1 MVGGKQIEPTGNQD
15 IVKASREPRW
25 SQSQSKSISK
35 DRKHTHGEINGTHA
49 TKKWAKEPYDPSED
63 YKLVLHKY
71 KESY

>member
-1 MVGGKQIEPTGNQD
+1 MESKLNQPETKILSKQVENHD
-15 IVKASREPRW
+15 DHKAK
-25 SQSQSKSISK
+25 QVNLK
-35 DRKHTHGEINGTHA
+35 DRKHTRGEINGTYA

>member
-25 SQSQSKSISK
+25 SQSKYKSISK
-35 DRKHTHGEINGTHA
+35 DRKHTRGEINGTYA
-49 TKKWAKEPYDPSED
+49 TKKWTKEPNGPSED

-71 KESY
+71 MESH